1 MPRYITVTNPLGET
15 LKMIDS
21 NSITINPIMKSLGL
35 NIPINLTTLEKVKL
49 DSKNRDETLKALN
62 QFH

>member
-49 DSKNRDETLKALN
+49 DSKIGMKL
-62 QFH
+62 